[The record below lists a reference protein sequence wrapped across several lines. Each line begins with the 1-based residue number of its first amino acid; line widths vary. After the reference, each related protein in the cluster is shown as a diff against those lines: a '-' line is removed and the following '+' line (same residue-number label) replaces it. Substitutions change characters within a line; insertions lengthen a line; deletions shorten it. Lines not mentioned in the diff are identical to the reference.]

1 MSGVVS
7 RTCAEIPEDGQD
19 RDARSRPLEEYRD
32 LPAYVLLGDPGSGK
46 TTAFERER
54 GAPGADA
61 IFVSARD
68 FLVFAEAHPE
78 WGKGTLFID
87 GLDEVRAGSSDA
99 RTPLDRIRRRLE
111 QLGRP
116 RFRLS
121 CRAADW
127 LGASDRTKLAA
138 LSPDG
143 RVTVLQL
150 DPLADSDVE
159 TILKAHPRVGDPRGF
174 VRAARERR
182 VDGFLANPQ
191 SLHMLA
197 EVVGGG
203 GSWPASRAA
212 LFEAACREM
221 AREHNP
227 EHLAAAGAREP
238 APVCRDGPG
247 LEDVLDA
254 AGRLCAVQLVAGAD
268 GYALTAHAENGD
280 LPSFDRCAREWDEV
294 GGSAAGGARLL
305 RTALATKLF
314 RAGPDGGVRPA
325 HRHVAE
331 FLGARHVA
339 RLVQPGERGRGLP
352 VSRVLALISGGDG
365 VVVTPLRGLSAWLA
379 ALCPAARRD
388 LVERDPIGV
397 GLYGDVSGFSTG
409 EKRELLAVLGN
420 QTFQHFPASGTA
432 AAFAPLATPA
442 MEPAFRDALTGPGLK
457 DRPAFARF
465 ALRVLAHGSRLPNLS
480 STLLE
485 IVRDGAWGSD
495 VNTAA
500 LDAFIWNRE
509 DGREKTIGLRR
520 LLDAVHAGRV
530 ADPDDELRG
539 TLLTALHPDALSPSE
554 VWSYCSPPSDRVFGR
569 YFRFLARTLAER
581 CSDVHVA
588 EHLDALAV
596 RRGDADP
603 LLECFFLKDLPVDLL
618 ARGLEAHGA
627 DIETKRLY
635 DWLGVGLDS
644 TGSEYPQAGAGP
656 RRIRAWLERHPEIQ
670 KSVFAEGLRRAA
682 AGPGPLRISAR
693 DVWLRLYGSALPGD
707 FGLWCLRRAEAA
719 SDRRVA
725 EYLLERAFGSVCERK
740 GDDGLSADVL
750 IERARAH
757 PVLAGVFT
765 ELSVCRVDDDHYSHY
780 RESARLAQ
788 RSRDGVR
795 RRRQRW
801 IAHVR
806 ACEDALRA
814 NRGAPALLHQIAA
827 AYHGLLTEAEGGDP
841 RARLGSLFFEDDGL
855 VETALTALRDVVDR
869 SDAPGVDEIVGLRG
883 RNREHYLALP
893 FLTGL
898 AERERTAPD
907 VPLRLDGR
915 QTRTALAFFF
925 HGVSQDEP
933 AWYRRLLVSDPELVA
948 DVLVR
953 CAASALRRGEA
964 HVPGLEALARDE
976 KHARVAG
983 AACLRLLRS
992 FPVRCAAPQLVA
1004 LNHLLRAALR
1014 HADHGSFT
1022 ALIERKV
1029 SRTGMS
1035 VAQRA
1040 RWLAAG
1046 FVLSPERFSDR
1057 LREFARHGERRVRG
1071 LAAFLGDEH
1080 DAVVWLDR
1088 LETAGLEMLVRL
1100 LGASFGPCDW
1110 PSGGSG
1116 RVTPAMEVSD
1126 HVERMIGRLA
1136 ESPTAA
1142 AGAALDALVSDESLV
1157 PWRGELT
1164 RAGDRQRVIRRD
1176 AAWRSPEV
1184 EQVCRTLK
1192 NGPPANAADLAALV
1206 TDRLDEVAERIRTGN
1221 DNGWRPYWNEGK
1233 DRRAA
1238 EPKHEDSCR
1247 DALLG
1252 DLRRRLPPE
1261 VDPQPEGRYANDG
1274 RADLRVACGDFQI
1287 PVEIKKHCHPKLWS
1301 ALRDQLIVRYITDPA
1316 TGGYGIYL
1324 VLWFGETP
1332 GRRVPPPSSGSR
1344 PGGPEELKARLEAV
1358 LTPEEARRVSVR
1370 VIDVS
1375 GPAPAAA
1382 RSPAGVPRSAGVID
1396 VSAPAPAAGAVS
1408 GRTGASESAR

>member
-32 LPAYVLLGDPGSGK
+32 LPAYMLLGDPGSGK
-46 TTAFERER
+46 TTAFEREC

-78 WGKGTLFID
+78 WGKRTLFID

-138 LSPDG
+138 LSPDA
-143 RVTVLQL
+143 RVSVLQL
-150 DPLADSDVE
+150 DPLTDSDVE

-174 VRAARERR
+174 VRAARERG

-212 LFEAACREM
+212 LFEAACRKM
-221 AREHNP
+221 AREHNA

-268 GYALTAHAENGD
+268 GCALTAHAENGD
-280 LPSFDRCAREWDEV
+280 LPSFDRCAHEWGKA

-305 RTALATKLF
+305 RAALATKLF

-397 GLYGDVSGFSTG
+397 GLYGDVSGFSPG
-409 EKRELLAVLGN
+409 EKRELLAALGN

-457 DRPAFARF
+457 ERPAFARF
-465 ALRVLAHGSRLPNLS
+465 VLRVLAHGSRLPNLS

-520 LLDAVHAGRV
+520 LLDAVHVGRV

-539 TLLTALHPDALSPSE
+539 TLLTALHPGALSPSE
-554 VWSYCSPPSDRVFGR
+554 VWSYCSPPSDRIFGR
-569 YFRFLARTLAER
+569 YFRFLARILAER

-596 RRGDADP
+596 RRAATDP

-644 TGSEYPQAGAGP
+644 TGSEYPEAGAGP

-682 AGPGPLRISAR
+682 AGPGRLRVSAR
-693 DVWLRLYGSALPGD
+693 DVWLRLYGSALPAD
-707 FGLWCLRRAEAA
+707 FGLWCLRRAEAEA
-719 SDRRVA
+719 TSDKRVKRAERVQRA
-725 EYLLERAFGSVCERK
+725 EYLLERAFGSVCDRK
-740 GDDGLSADVL
+740 GDHGLSVDVL

-757 PVLAGVFT
+757 PVLADMFT
-765 ELSVCRVDDDHYSHY
+765 ELSVCRLDDGHYSHY
-780 RESARLAQ
+780 RERTRLAQ
-788 RSRDGVR
+788 RARDEDR
-795 RRRQRW
+795 RRRQPW

-806 ACEDALRA
+806 ACEDALRV

-827 AYHGLLTEAEGGDP
+827 AYHGLMTEAEGGDP
-841 RARLGSLFFEDDGL
+841 PARLGSLFFEDDGL
-855 VETALTALRDVVDR
+855 VETALTALRGVVDR
-869 SDAPGVDEIVGLRG
+869 SDAPGVDEIVGLRE
-883 RNREHYLALP
+883 RNREHCLALP

-907 VPLRLDGR
+907 VPLRLDDR

-983 AACLRLLRS
+983 AASLRLLRS

-1014 HADHGSFT
+1014 HADHGSFA
-1022 ALIERKV
+1022 ALIERKA

-1035 VAQRA
+1035 AAQRA

-1057 LREFARHGERRVRG
+1057 LREFARHGERRVRA

-1080 DAVVWLDR
+1080 DAVVWFDR

-1100 LGASFGPCDW
+1100 LGASFRPYAW
-1110 PSGGSG
+1110 PSGRPT
-1116 RVTPAMEVSD
+1116 RVTPAMEVAD

-1142 AGAALDALVSDESLV
+1142 AGAALDALVSDGSLV

-1176 AAWRSPEV
+1176 AAWRCPEI

-1221 DNGWRPYWNEGK
+1221 DNGWRPYWNEGEH
-1233 DRRAA
+1233 RRAA
-1238 EPKHEDSCR
+1238 APKHEDSCR

-1252 DLRRRLPPE
+1252 DLRRRLLPE
-1261 VDPQPEGRYANDG
+1261 VDAQPEGRYANDG

-1301 ALRDQLIVRYITDPA
+1301 ALRDQLIARYATDPA

-1332 GRRVPPPSSGSR
+1332 GRRVPPSSGSR

-1375 GPAPAAA
+1375 GPAPAAT
-1382 RSPAGVPRSAGVID
+1382 PLG
-1396 VSAPAPAAGAVS
+1396 

>member
-7 RTCAEIPEDGQD
+7 RTCTELPEEGQD

-54 GAPGADA
+54 RAQGADA

-99 RTPLDRIRRRLE
+99 RTPLDRIRRRLDR
-111 QLGRP
+111 LGRP

-127 LGASDRTKLAA
+127 LGASDRRKLAA

-143 RVTVLQL
+143 RVSVLQL
-150 DPLADSDVE
+150 DPLTDSDVE

-182 VDGFLANPQ
+182 VDGFLENPQ

-280 LPSFDRCAREWDEV
+280 LPSFDRCAREWDEA

-305 RTALATKLF
+305 RAALATKLF
-314 RAGPDGGVRPA
+314 RAGPDGGGRPA

-409 EKRELLAVLGN
+409 EKRELLAALGN

-457 DRPAFARF
+457 ERPAFARF
-465 ALRVLAHGSRLPNLS
+465 VLRVLAHGSRLPNLS

-485 IVRDGAWGSD
+485 IVRGGAWGSD

-520 LLDAVHAGRV
+520 LLDDVHAGRV

-554 VWSYCSPPSDRVFGR
+554 VWSYCSPPSDRIFGR
-569 YFRFLARTLAER
+569 YFRFLARTLAEH

-596 RRGDADP
+596 RRAATDP

-627 DIETKRLY
+627 DIETERLY
-635 DWLGVGLDS
+635 DWLGVGLVS
-644 TGSEYPQAGAGP
+644 AVGEYPEAGDGP

-682 AGPGPLRISAR
+682 AGSGSMRKSAY
-693 DVWLRLYGSALPGD
+693 DVWPRLYGSTMPAD
-707 FGLWCLRRAEAA
+707 FGLWCLQRAEAEA
-719 SDRRVA
+719 TSDKRVKRAERVQRA
-725 EYLLERAFGSVCERK
+725 EYLLERAFGSVCGRK
-740 GDDGLSADVL
+740 GDHGLSADVL

-757 PVLAGVFT
+757 
-765 ELSVCRVDDDHYSHY
+765 
-780 RESARLAQ
+780 
-788 RSRDGVR
+788 RDEDR
-795 RRRQRW
+795 HRRQPW
-801 IAHVR
+801 IARVR

-841 RARLGSLFFEDDGL
+841 RARLGSLFFGDDGL
-855 VETALTALRDVVDR
+855 VETALTALRGVVDR
-869 SDAPGVDEIVGLRG
+869 SDAPGVDEIVGVRG

-976 KHARVAG
+976 KHAHVAG

-1022 ALIERKV
+1022 ALIERKA

-1057 LREFARHGERRVRG
+1057 LREFARHGERRIRG

-1080 DAVVWLDR
+1080 DAVVWIDR

-1100 LGASFGPCDW
+1100 LGASFRPYAW
-1110 PSGGSG
+1110 PSG

-1176 AAWRSPEV
+1176 AAWRSPEI

-1252 DLRRRLPPE
+1252 DLRRRLPRE

-1301 ALRDQLIVRYITDPA
+1301 ALRQQLIARYATDPA

-1332 GRRVPPPSSGSR
+1332 GRRVPPSSGSR

-1358 LTPEEARRVSVR
+1358 LTPDEARRVSVC

-1375 GPAPAAA
+1375 GPAA
-1382 RSPAGVPRSAGVID
+1382 PRS
-1396 VSAPAPAAGAVS
+1396 
-1408 GRTGASESAR
+1408 

>member
-7 RTCAEIPEDGQD
+7 RTCTELPEEGQD
-19 RDARSRPLEEYRD
+19 RDARSRPLDEYRD
-32 LPAYVLLGDPGSGK
+32 LPAYVLLGDTGSGK

-127 LGASDRTKLAA
+127 LGAGDRTKLAA
-138 LSPDG
+138 LSPDR
-143 RVTVLQL
+143 RVSVLQL
-150 DPLADSDVE
+150 DPLTDSDVE
-159 TILKAHPRVGDPRGF
+159 TILQAHPRVGDPRGF

-238 APVCRDGPG
+238 APICRDGPG

-280 LPSFDRCAREWDEV
+280 LPSFDRCAREWDEA

-305 RTALATKLF
+305 RAALATKLF
-314 RAGPDGGVRPA
+314 RVGPDGGGRPA

-409 EKRELLAVLGN
+409 EKRELLAALGN

-457 DRPAFARF
+457 ERPAFARF
-465 ALRVLAHGSRLPNLS
+465 VLRVLAHGSRLPNLS
-480 STLLE
+480 SALLE

-520 LLDAVHAGRV
+520 LLDDVHAGRV

-569 YFRFLARTLAER
+569 YFRFLARTLAEH

-596 RRGDADP
+596 RRAATDP

-635 DWLGVGLDS
+635 DWLGVGLVS
-644 TGSEYPQAGAGP
+644 AVGWYPEAGDGP

-670 KSVFAEGLRRAA
+670 KSIFVEGLQRAV
-682 AGPGPLRISAR
+682 AGPGSMRVSAD
-693 DVWLRLYGSALPGD
+693 DVWQRLYGSTMPAD
-707 FGLWCLRRAEAA
+707 FGLWCLQRAEAEAA
-719 SDRRVA
+719 SDKRVKRAERVQRA
-725 EYLLERAFGSVCERK
+725 EYLLERAFGSVCDRK

-757 PVLAGVFT
+757 PVLAGMFAK
-765 ELSVCRVDDDHYSHY
+765 LSVCRLDDAHSHR
-780 RESARLAQ
+780 RERIRDAQ
-788 RSRDGVR
+788 RARDELR
-795 RRRQRW
+795 RRRQPW

-827 AYHGLLTEAEGGDP
+827 AYHGRLVEAEGGDP

-855 VETALTALRDVVDR
+855 VETALTALRGVVDR

-893 FLTGL
+893 FLAGL

-907 VPLRLDGR
+907 VPLRLDDR

-1022 ALIERKV
+1022 ALIERKA

-1057 LREFARHGERRVRG
+1057 LREFARHGERRIRG
-1071 LAAFLGDEH
+1071 LAAFLGHEG
-1080 DAVVWLDR
+1080 DAPVWLDR

-1100 LGASFGPCDW
+1100 LGASFRPYAW
-1110 PSGGSG
+1110 PSGGL
-1116 RVTPAMEVSD
+1116 TPAMEVAD

-1142 AGAALDALVSDESLV
+1142 AGAALDALVSDGSLV

-1287 PVEIKKHCHPKLWS
+1287 PVEIKKHCHRELWS
-1301 ALRDQLIVRYITDPA
+1301 ALRQQLIARYATDPA

-1332 GRRVPPPSSGSR
+1332 GRRVPPSSGSR

-1375 GPAPAAA
+1375 GPAPAAT
-1382 RSPAGVPRSAGVID
+1382 PLG
-1396 VSAPAPAAGAVS
+1396 